1 MQFVSIYVILDSTEV
16 ETMKEKTVFT
26 PKQIGERL
34 RERRKELKL
43 TLPKMAERMGV
54 NKSTIIR
61 YESYGVDPKKNYL
74 IVSLAEALQTTPE
87 YISGLSDEK
96 EYDTHTICQKMLD
109 EHVRDYLSVLTSSSL
124 GEPRQELITTFLG
137 ELIDL
142 HAILARHFAI
152 AMDEADRIAE
162 DEGLKE
168 SIKRY
173 AIESGD
179 ITERAYRNEMAAPIE
194 DMKNLL
200 DLILKLYDKNERNV
214 IGKIYGIKAEARQR
228 LAEKDSTYI
237 NPDTLEE

>member
-1 MQFVSIYVILDSTEV
+1 
-16 ETMKEKTVFT
+16 
-26 PKQIGERL
+26 
-34 RERRKELKL
+34 
-43 TLPKMAERMGV
+43 
-54 NKSTIIR
+54 
-61 YESYGVDPKKNYL
+61 
-74 IVSLAEALQTTPE
+74 
-87 YISGLSDEK
+87 
-96 EYDTHTICQKMLD
+96 MLF
-109 EHVRDYLSVLTSSSL
+109 RSSSL

-142 HAILARHFAI
+142 HAVLARHFAI

-179 ITERAYRNEMAAPIE
+179 ITERAYQNEMAAPIE
-194 DMKNLL
+194 DMKKLL

-228 LAEKDSTYI
+228 LAAKDSTYI
-237 NPDTLEE
+237 NPDTLEDD